1 MEQYDKLCKLVE
13 RYHPSK
19 NIEILHRAYEVAK
32 NAHQNQRRKSGEPY
46 IIHPLEVACIL
57 AELRLDRESIAAA
70 LLHDVI
76 EDTNVSREEI
86 EEIFGTEIL
95 FLVEGVTKIENISGN
110 ISKGEIKVESFRKL
124 ILAMSKDIRVVI
136 IKLADRLHNMRT
148 LEFQS
153 MEKQKKIARETIE
166 IYAPIAQRLGI
177 SILSDELE
185 DLALRYLIPEKYRE
199 IKEALV
205 RSDEKRNRL
214 WNQITQELEQIL
226 SENKI
231 RADIVPRLKHMF
243 SIYRKLELTDDS
255 MAADD
260 LYDIYNIDIIV
271 NSREECYLVLGHV
284 HQKYYPVPGRFK
296 DYIALP
302 KTNMYQALHTTL
314 ISKSFG
320 KFEVQIKTKEMYNT
334 SNYGILAHWKY
345 KSHIIGQKE
354 KSEWLEQILE
364 WQLEYENNQEFIEM
378 VKQDFDLLKKDIY
391 CFTKDGEVKQLPKG
405 AIVVDFAYLIHS
417 DVGNKLDRVL
427 VNGIEKTPTYE
438 LKNGDQVEIILSEK
452 MQHSHKEWL
461 NYVKTS
467 NARTKIRKWI
477 REYNNIYK
485 NK

>member
-1 MEQYDKLCKLVE
+1 MEQYKKLCALVE
-13 RYHPSK
+13 QYHPSK
-19 NIEILHRAYEVAK
+19 DLNLLHKAYEIAK
-32 NAHQNQRRKSGEPY
+32 QAHREQKRKSGEPY
-46 IIHPLEVACIL
+46 IVHPVQVACIL
-57 AELRLDRESIAAA
+57 AELRLDRETIAAA

-76 EDTNVSREEI
+76 EDTDFSRKDI

-95 FLVEGVTKIENISGN
+95 FLVEGVTKIEGIFGT
-110 ISKGEIKVESFRKL
+110 ISKEELKVESFRKL

-153 MEKQKKIARETIE
+153 TDKQMKIARETIE

-185 DLALRYLIPEKYRE
+185 DLALQYLVPEKCKE
-199 IKEALV
+199 IKDSLL
-205 RSDEKRNRL
+205 RSNENRNLL

-231 RADIVPRLKHMF
+231 RADIVPRLKHLF
-243 SIYRKLELTDDS
+243 SIYRKIELADDS
-255 MAADD
+255 MAVED

-271 NSREECYLVLGHV
+271 NSREECYLVLGYI
-284 HQKYYPVPGRFK
+284 HQKFYPVPGRFK

-314 ISKSFG
+314 VSKSIG
-320 KFEVQIKTKEMYNT
+320 KFEVQIKTKEMHNT

-345 KSHIIGQKE
+345 RSHVTGQKA

-364 WQLEYENNQEFIEM
+364 WQLEYDNNQEFIELI
-378 VKQDFDLLKKDIY
+378 KQDFDLLKKDIY

-405 AIVVDFAYLIHS
+405 ATVIDFAYLIHS

-427 VNGIEKTPTYE
+427 VNGIEKKATYE

-452 MQHSHKEWL
+452 NVHSHKEWL
-461 NYVKTS
+461 NCVKTS
-467 NARTKIRKWI
+467 NARSKIRKWI
-477 REYNNIYK
+477 REHGQ
-485 NK
+485 

>member
-1 MEQYDKLCKLVE
+1 MEQYKKLCALVE
-13 RYHPSK
+13 QYHPSK
-19 NIEILHRAYEVAK
+19 DLNLLHKAYEIAK
-32 NAHQNQRRKSGEPY
+32 QAHREQKRKSGEPY
-46 IIHPLEVACIL
+46 IVHPVQVACIL
-57 AELRLDRESIAAA
+57 AELRLDRETIAAA

-76 EDTNVSREEI
+76 EDTNISRKEI
-86 EEIFGTEIL
+86 EETFGPEIL
-95 FLVEGVTKIENISGN
+95 FLVEGVTKMEGIFGT
-110 ISKGEIKVESFRKL
+110 ISKDELKVESFRKL

-153 MEKQKKIARETIE
+153 TEKQMKIARETIE

-185 DLALRYLIPEKYRE
+185 DLALQYLVPEKCKR
-199 IKEALV
+199 IKDSLA
-205 RSDEKRNRL
+205 RSGAKRNLL

-231 RADIVPRLKHMF
+231 RADIVPRLKHLF
-243 SIYRKLELTDDS
+243 SIYRKIELADDS
-255 MAADD
+255 MAVDD

-271 NSREECYLVLGHV
+271 NSREECYLVLGYI
-284 HQKYYPVPGRFK
+284 HQKFYPVPGRFK

-314 ISKSFG
+314 VSKSIG
-320 KFEVQIKTKEMYNT
+320 KFEVQIKTKEMHNT
-334 SNYGILAHWKY
+334 SKYGILAHWKY
-345 KSHIIGQKE
+345 RSHVTGQKA

-364 WQLEYENNQEFIEM
+364 WQLEYDNNQEFIELI
-378 VKQDFDLLKKDIY
+378 KQDFDLLKKDIY

-405 AIVVDFAYLIHS
+405 ATVIDFAYLIHS

-427 VNGIEKTPTYE
+427 VNGIEKKVTYE

-452 MQHSHKEWL
+452 MVHSHREWL

-467 NARTKIRKWI
+467 NARSKIRKWI
-477 REYNNIYK
+477 REHGQ
-485 NK
+485 